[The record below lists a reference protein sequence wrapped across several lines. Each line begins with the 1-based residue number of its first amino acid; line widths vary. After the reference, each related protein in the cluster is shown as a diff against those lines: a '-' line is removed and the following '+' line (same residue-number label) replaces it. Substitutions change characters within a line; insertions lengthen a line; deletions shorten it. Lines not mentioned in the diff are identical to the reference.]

1 MSMIKET
8 IYESP
13 DIPEVNDYQLPPE
26 PAVEDIERIHIDV
39 EQAKKRFAGRF
50 ITADGVDFTGNDK
63 KKLKGYNTGA
73 YIIEFVGKEY
83 PEAETVEQRFNRLQ
97 MEIAELEQDIQN
109 GEEKSEPKM
118 NLTKEHIQI
127 LAKQLEKVKFKET
140 AGSHKDV
147 KTVKEGT
154 NAKTAGSHKDV
165 KTVKEGTNASFKP
178 FNNIAAD
185 SVVITD
191 FEARLNKLEQSLG
204 VIDLSNPI
212 LTSGSVAAAIDDL
225 KTRVDSLNEAKLK
238 SVEERLN
245 NVVAL
250 QNQSQSDEFTRKV
263 NELYEKVVQIQNSN
277 DLLESVVLRLRT
289 LAKLHEQ
296 AAEFSAKLNELFEMK
311 NQSKEDLQNNKQI
324 LHEFQ
329 ENLQQIVRDLKKDLY
344 SVKTQQS

>member
-127 LAKQLEKVKFKET
+127 LAKQLEKVKFKE
-140 AGSHKDV
+140 
-147 KTVKEGT
+147 
-154 NAKTAGSHKDV
+154 TAGSHKDV